1 MARALDAQDKELM
14 AIRKIEPD
22 GNTPALRGKI
32 FGGMP
37 IVVRLA
43 ARQMP
48 WRECAGPQGTASM
61 YPDCR

>member
-1 MARALDAQDKELM
+1 MAGALDAQDKELM

-22 GNTPALRGKI
+22 GNTPARRGKI

-37 IVVRLA
+37 IVARLA
-43 ARQMP
+43 PRQMP